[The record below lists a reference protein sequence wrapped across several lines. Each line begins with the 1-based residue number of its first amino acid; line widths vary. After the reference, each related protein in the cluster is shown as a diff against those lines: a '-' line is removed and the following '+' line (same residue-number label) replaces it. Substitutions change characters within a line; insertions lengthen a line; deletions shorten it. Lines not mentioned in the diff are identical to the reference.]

1 MPTNSERDSKVSFL
15 AVSIA
20 ANQFTVPLPT
30 GKEIVKAVNDRRR
43 LRKAASEICDILE
56 IVDNRCMA
64 ADGPVTPTLQE
75 ITAEELRRLYK
86 AANRIR
92 R

>member
-1 MPTNSERDSKVSFL
+1 MSEEKISVL
-15 AVSIA
+15 ALSIA
-20 ANQFTVPLPT
+20 TNQFTAPLPT
-30 GKEIVKAVNDRRR
+30 GKEIIKAVNDRRK

-92 R
+92 GQSR